1 MENIYANVGVD
12 NIIRR
17 DTKIEENNINSK
29 DKRNHI
35 RCAAVCLGLLCVLLL
50 AAIIGVCVH
59 YNNVTHEFQKGQT
72 LLQTERDELQ
82 TERDQLQSE
91 RNKLKTERDQLQ
103 SERNKLKTER
113 DQLLTERNGRRN
125 KMNILERNFKL
136 GWIHFQ
142 SSLYLFSTVK
152 KTWEQSRQDCQTKS
166 AYLVIINNQAEQ
178 NFIHGLKERLWIGLF
193 YQEKSWKWVDGTSPT
208 KEYWAPGEPN
218 NNGKIEHCAERRYTS
233 SKPEESWNDN
243 ACNEEIHFLCEKAV
257 GL

>member
-125 KMNILERNFKL
+125 KMNILE
-136 GWIHFQ
+136 
-142 SSLYLFSTVK
+142 
-152 KTWEQSRQDCQTKS
+152 
-166 AYLVIINNQAEQ
+166 
-178 NFIHGLKERLWIGLF
+178 F
-193 YQEKSWKWVDGTSPT
+193 YSWTEGEVVDWSIL
-208 KEYWAPGEPN
+208 PGEVMEM
-218 NNGKIEHCAERRYTS
+218 GG
-233 SKPEESWNDN
+233 WNITYQRVLG
-243 ACNEEIHFLCEKAV
+243 AWRA
-257 GL
+257 